1 MDLDRSGSDGR
12 SFTLSHRHTYG
23 TTSTGSFPELSVV
36 VLIVVNC
43 LSLTG
48 LPSWTDLAILGRS
61 ESITRRCCGRG
72 YHVYAPNL
80 YLSSN
85 IVKF

>member
-43 LSLTG
+43 LSWTG

-61 ESITRRCCGRG
+61 ESITRVQDGAADADIMCMPPT
-72 YHVYAPNL
+72 Y
-80 YLSSN
+80 
-85 IVKF
+85 I